1 MVGADQTF
9 LEHLSDRKYI
19 VSNECRLAESF
30 LLALKTRDPEL
41 VRGGL
46 MYSFPPLSNLHA
58 MLFLALNKL
67 THSLLFILHGVLLSA
82 SDSWRRR
89 RGT

>member
-1 MVGADQTF
+1 MIQLSMGDIVGADQTF

-41 VRGGL
+41 VRGE
-46 MYSFPPLSNLHA
+46 MY
-58 MLFLALNKL
+58 
-67 THSLLFILHGVLLSA
+67 
-82 SDSWRRR
+82 
-89 RGT
+89 